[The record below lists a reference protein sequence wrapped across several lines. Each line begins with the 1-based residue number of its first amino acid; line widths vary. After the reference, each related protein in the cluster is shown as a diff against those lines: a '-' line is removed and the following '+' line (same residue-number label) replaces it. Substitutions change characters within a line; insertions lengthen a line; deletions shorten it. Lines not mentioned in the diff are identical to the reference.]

1 MNNVPNGWFFEKVE
15 NMGRVIT
22 GSTPPM
28 SDPENYGG
36 DFCWATAQDFKSKY
50 IKNTVVKLSNK
61 GKGVAR
67 VLPAGSVLVTC
78 IASIGLNAIAQTE
91 MATNQQ
97 INAIVPNSN
106 FDSEFLYYL
115 FCYNTGKLKQ
125 YAGGGGILILSKGEF
140 EKIRFLVPQFLE
152 QKKIAEILGTWD
164 QAIEELSDLIT
175 EKKELKRGL
184 MQRLLTGTQRL
195 PGFTKPWKKDF
206 LSNLCDIETGKK
218 DVNEGNPTGQYPFF
232 TCAKTH
238 TFADT
243 FSYDK
248 EAILIAGNG
257 DVGNCQYYNG
267 KFEAYQRTYIL
278 SNFRTDVRLLFQ
290 ILDTKMSRYAESQKQ
305 QGAMPYIKLGALTDF
320 IVYMPEDFA
329 EQKAIAEVLT
339 KADAEIDLLNQQLD
353 VLREQ
358 KRGLMQKLLT
368 GEIRV
373 KVDNE

>member
-1 MNNVPNGWFFEKVE
+1 MPKGWFFEKVE

-28 SDPENYGG
+28 SDTENYGG

-50 IKNTVVKLSNK
+50 IKNTVIKLSNK
-61 GKGVAR
+61 GKSVAR
-67 VLPAGSVLVTC
+67 VLPASSVLVTC

-115 FCYNTGKLKQ
+115 FCYNTDKLKQ

-140 EKIRFLVPQFLE
+140 EKIRFMVPAFTE

-164 QAIEELSDLIT
+164 RAIEELTGLIA

-184 MQRLLTGTQRL
+184 MQRLLTGAQRL
-195 PGFTKPWKKDF
+195 PGFTKPWKKNA
-206 LSNLCDIETGKK
+206 LSDLCSIETGKK
-218 DVNEGNPTGQYPFF
+218 DVNEGNPTGKYPFF

-238 TFADT
+238 TFSDS

-278 SNFRTDVRLLFQ
+278 SDFQTNVNLLFQ
-290 ILDTKMSRYAESQKQ
+290 ILNNKMARYAESQKQ
-305 QGAMPYIKLGALTDF
+305 QGAMPYIKLGTLTDF
-320 IVYMPEDFA
+320 IVYMPEDLE
-329 EQKAIAEVLT
+329 EQKAIADVLS

-353 VLREQ
+353 VLKEQ

-373 KVDNE
+373 KVDTDEQ

>member
-1 MNNVPNGWFFEKVE
+1 MHDAGVGTVGTYTIDNAKKTKI
-15 NMGRVIT
+15 ML
-22 GSTPPM
+22 PP
-28 SDPENYGG
+28 
-36 DFCWATAQDFKSKY
+36 
-50 IKNTVVKLSNK
+50 IK
-61 GKGVAR
+61 
-67 VLPAGSVLVTC
+67 
-78 IASIGLNAIAQTE
+78 
-91 MATNQQ
+91 
-97 INAIVPNSN
+97 
-106 FDSEFLYYL
+106 
-115 FCYNTGKLKQ
+115 
-125 YAGGGGILILSKGEF
+125 
-140 EKIRFLVPQFLE
+140 E
-152 QKKIAEILGTWD
+152 QEKIAEVLGTWD
-164 QAIEELSDLIT
+164 RAIEELTGLIA

-218 DVNEGNPTGQYPFF
+218 DVNEGNPAGQYPFF
-232 TCAKTH
+232 TCSKTH

-373 KVDNE
+373 KVDTDEQ